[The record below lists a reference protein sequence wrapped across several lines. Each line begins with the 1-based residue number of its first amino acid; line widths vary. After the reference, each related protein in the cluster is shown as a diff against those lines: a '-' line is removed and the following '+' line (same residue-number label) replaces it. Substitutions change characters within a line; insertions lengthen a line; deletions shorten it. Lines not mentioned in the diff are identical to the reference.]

1 MPRNVIMK
9 LAEAGTAMVG
19 GSAGLATG
27 GAYGAATGTL
37 IGQQIG
43 ARIKGSMVAAVDK
56 KSYGK
61 AMSPRQLETMRQ
73 SYDASGRRLAA
84 LPETEAATAAA
95 QAAPDSARAR
105 VTNGRLERTK
115 EWIEFYSKLTDDQ
128 KAAVKKIGAAAWLLS
143 VGGSGDN
150 QASDDG
156 ENR

>member
-1 MPRNVIMK
+1 M
-9 LAEAGTAMVG
+9 AGPA
-19 GSAGLATG
+19 
-27 GAYGAATGTL
+27 GAAAGAV

-43 ARIKGSMVAAVDK
+43 AKIKGAIAQAVDK

-95 QAAPDSARAR
+95 AADPNSTRAR
-105 VTNGRLERTK
+105 VTNARLERTK
-115 EWIEFYSKLTDDQ
+115 QWIEFHSKLTDEQ

-143 VGGSGDN
+143 VSGLGDN
-150 QASDDG
+150 QTTDDG